1 MHSSP
6 AVGIFAA
13 TRIDR
18 PVDKAS
24 GIAPVLASVSFFGAS
39 GARCAM
45 IGETREVIEAYCVAV
60 GLVVYEW
67 NDLH

>member
-1 MHSSP
+1 MTSSNVKLVQRWKDYDGAGRQTSLRSSH

-39 GARCAM
+39 GRA
-45 IGETREVIEAYCVAV
+45 EQ
-60 GLVVYEW
+60 
-67 NDLH
+67 